1 MVDKWECP
9 EGTGVPLITMPN
21 VVKPLHRV
29 APRNIMGQTAWN
41 ILRKQCYYN
50 ANYKCEICGAEL
62 VGSRKAAH
70 ELYSYDYKN
79 GDATFERAIAVCSVS
94 HDFIHSG
101 RLITMF
107 KNGNV
112 LYPKQYV
119 LKVVEHGFKLV
130 YEYNKKHPN
139 KQLRVYGT
147 FLEYLKEPELEL
159 EMKQLIKKYKVMF
172 YIENERKSAKWGEW
186 KLVVDGKEYPSPYKN
201 QRDWQAAMDQAAKND
216 THRKVK
222 NPFVGEAYDL
232 IDVIL
237 KEQE

>member
-1 MVDKWECP
+1 M
-9 EGTGVPLITMPN
+9 PLITMSN
-21 VVKPLHRV
+21 VAKPLHGL
-29 APRNIMGQTAWN
+29 APRTIFGKAAWDVM
-41 ILRKQCYYN
+41 RKQCYYS
-50 ANYKCEICGAEL
+50 ADYKCEICGDSPEKGKL
-62 VGSRKAAH
+62 HAH
-70 ELYSYDYKN
+70 ELYNTNWYK
-79 GDATFERAIAVCSVS
+79 GTAEFERVIACCATC
-94 HDFIHSG
+94 HAAIHSG

-107 KNGNV
+107 RNGNV
-112 LYPKQYV
+112 LYPKSYV
-119 LKVVEHGFKLV
+119 LKVVEHCFKLV
-130 YEYNKKHPN
+130 HEYNKAHPN

-159 EMKQLIKKYKVMF
+159 EMKQLIKKYKMMF

-186 KLVVDGKEYPSPYKN
+186 ELIINGKEYPSPYKN